1 MENLSHGE
9 RQYADEVKR
18 FMKNGRIN
26 MFDRQKIDKRG
37 KDLAISRERC
47 LEIEKQLLAE
57 SAAAAQPTVD
67 VLRTQDVERKERER
81 LADLERKQEE
91 ARKEAAR
98 LEAARRRA
106 EDQAKHE
113 REMAEQARMRR
124 EEEERKAQERRE
136 AEHRRQMAE
145 QERIHREAEKA
156 AEMKAEAERVR
167 REAAEAKAAAEL
179 AKKEAELRAQQAK
192 MEAKA
197 ATELARENAELE
209 VQRAETERLRAQ
221 QAVAVAK
228 KSPQK
233 RWAFIL
239 LGLLFG
245 YLGVHLAYARRWIL
259 LTIFWV
265 ALIGFVSNCGESK
278 KTSGEANTS
287 TEETQSSERT
297 GGNDAV
303 AVPCFLIVAGLW
315 LGGTFFIKKDGKKRR
330 FS

>member
-1 MENLSHGE
+1 MENLSQVE
-9 RQYADEVKR
+9 CKYAEEVKR
-18 FMKNGRIN
+18 FIKNGRIN

-37 KDLAISRERC
+37 KELAISRERC
-47 LEIEKQLLAE
+47 LEIEKQLLTATT
-57 SAAAAQPTVD
+57 AQPTVD
-67 VLRTQDVERKERER
+67 APRTHDVERKERER

-136 AEHRRQMAE
+136 AEHKRQLAE
-145 QERIHREAEKA
+145 QDRIHKEAEKA
-156 AEMKAEAERVR
+156 AEMRAEAERVK

-179 AKKEAELRAQQAK
+179 AKKDAELKAQQAK

-197 ATELARENAELE
+197 ATELARKNAELE
-209 VQRAETERLRAQ
+209 VQRAEAARLRAQ
-221 QAVAVAK
+221 QSTEAAK

-239 LGLLFG
+239 LGLLLG
-245 YLGVHLAYARRWIL
+245 YLGIHLAYARRWVL
-259 LTIFWV
+259 LVIFWG

-278 KTSGEANTS
+278 KTAGEEKAP
-287 TEETQSSERT
+287 TEETPSSERT

-303 AVPCFLIVAGLW
+303 AVPCFLTVAGLW

-330 FS
+330 LS